1 MTAHRTRQRA
11 GFVLLPVILAMT
23 LIAAI
28 AFLLNRDN
36 GLNAEMVSDQRD
48 TDRARYAAE
57 AGLQAL
63 NADIQTH
70 SCVGWYP
77 GLLSPKTNSNF
88 GGASYSAYAWP
99 NWGNSTSLTSTGSY
113 NGSSATLNRN
123 NVIAYQTT
131 SKTYTLQPNAAAG
144 IDTYID
150 IGNKNDGSFN
160 TMWVSPGYD
169 LTLLKF
175 DLSAFPA
182 GSVPLAATLSLYRT
196 GGATGS
202 GTLSMQRL
210 RSNWVEGTGANS
222 PQDGVNWST
231 SDGSTPWTP
240 GGDFHP
246 VAVSSIPYVSGTN
259 FWDAF
264 DVTDLVMAWLSGRYP
279 NQGLLIS
286 GSAGIGSMKYVSSD
300 YSNASQRPKLA
311 ISYLVPCGASGPAD
325 VSGGGAVTL
334 GPVADSFMDSAAP
347 NRNFGATTR
356 LQLNYTGSTQMRPL
370 LIFDTSGIAPGTLI
384 QSAKLRLNVSL
395 IASKSGNP
403 KSISAYALTES
414 WVEGNK
420 TGTGTANGVTWDKR
434 NTSNNWVTAGSTYR
448 SPAVALAVEE
458 ASGTSPPPGSFSTG
472 WLSWDVTALVQ
483 EWVDGVTPNNGVL
496 LISTLTDNIFMDS
509 KEFAT
514 AANRP
519 QLVIGW

>member
-36 GLNAEMVSDQRD
+36 GFNAEMVSSQSDA
-48 TDRARYAAE
+48 DRARYAAE

-196 GGATGS
+196 GGASGS

-231 SDGSTPWTP
+231 SDGSTPWTT

-246 VAVSSIPYVSGTN
+246 VAVSRIPYVSGTS

-264 DVTDLVMAWLSGRYP
+264 DATDLVMAWLSGRYL
-279 NQGLLIS
+279 NQGLIINA
-286 GSAGIGSMKYVSSD
+286 SAGVGTLKYLSSD
-300 YSNASQRPKLA
+300 DSNASTRPKLA
-311 ISYLVPCGASGPAD
+311 INYLVPCGASGPAD
-325 VSGGGAVTL
+325 VTGGAVRL
-334 GPVADSFMDSAAP
+334 GTVADSAVDNQA
-347 NRNFGATTR
+347 ATT
-356 LQLNYTGSTQMRPL
+356 NYGSNVAMRWQYVAANDAKRVL
-370 LIFDTSGIAPGTLI
+370 LRFDTSAIAPGTLI
-384 QSAKLRLNVSL
+384 QSASLRINVTGVNGPT
-395 IASKSGNP
+395 ANP
-403 KSISAYALTES
+403 KKVSAYALTQSWTES
-414 WVEGNK
+414 L
-420 TGTGTANGVTWDKR
+420 VTWNKKDAV
-434 NTSNNWVTAGSTYR
+434 NWTTAGGTYR
-448 SPAVALAVEE
+448 TSAVAVAVEE
-458 ASGTSPPPGSFSTG
+458 ASGTSPPPGSFRTG
-472 WLSWDVTALVQ
+472 WLSWNVTALVQ

-496 LISTLTDNIFMDS
+496 LISTVADEQIAAS
-509 KEFAT
+509 KENTT

-519 QLVIGW
+519 QLVISW